1 MQALANKWQCTPL
14 AGTSLLFAAH
24 HISGS
29 ASALMGVVD
38 RRPNSVTSDAA
49 AIVLKSRKAIL
60 AKRVVGQLYSL
71 AEVLHLKFLA

>member
-1 MQALANKWQCTPL
+1 
-14 AGTSLLFAAH
+14 
-24 HISGS
+24 
-29 ASALMGVVD
+29 MGVVD

-71 AEVLHLKFLA
+71 AEVLHLKLLA